1 MTADKFEQKP
11 VEELPKTVVKNTT
24 CKKKDSDELLMDMSA
39 EALRVELTVEDI
51 SQALEDSM
59 LDAVVTNALDAPGK
73 EELSI
78 FQADGLDL
86 EAKATDSV
94 LLGMDS
100 LMESELETSFKRIAK
115 DFDEDDG
122 RDYEGMNPE

>member
-1 MTADKFEQKP
+1 
-11 VEELPKTVVKNTT
+11 
-24 CKKKDSDELLMDMSA
+24 
-39 EALRVELTVEDI
+39 
-51 SQALEDSM
+51 M